1 MESQLAKLTQHLS
14 KESPRLGK
22 LLESRPVS
30 LSRLQQAM
38 QEENFEMLQYL
49 VFEHAVI
56 LWHISADAIHVVN
69 VFVPRSQVQEKIRKF
84 KDSITL
90 DPKGDFDGQ
99 TAQELYLYLIEP
111 AKKWMKTGRLVIVPH
126 EDLYSVPF
134 HALLDPK
141 DGRFLG
147 ETRPLSYAPSATVL
161 LGLRKTGPIAGGK
174 LLAVADPSLPAAEP
188 EVDAIAKLYPRG
200 NKVLK
205 QPLARET
212 EIKSLVGD
220 YDVIHLAVHGKFV
233 ANEPMLSYL
242 GFSAGGKDDG
252 HLTAA
257 EMFGL
262 PLDKS
267 KLVVLSACETA
278 RSEVSVGN
286 EVQGMLRALLYAG
299 ANSLIMSYW
308 QVDSDATA
316 QWMTSFYQAAQSR
329 SPAEAAQQAI
339 MAVKSQDG
347 FSHPYYWAAF
357 MTVGR

>member
-1 MESQLAKLTQHLS
+1 M
-14 KESPRLGK
+14 
-22 LLESRPVS
+22 
-30 LSRLQQAM
+30 
-38 QEENFEMLQYL
+38 
-49 VFEHAVI
+49 
-56 LWHISADAIHVVN
+56 
-69 VFVPRSQVQEKIRKF
+69 
-84 KDSITL
+84 
-90 DPKGDFDGQ
+90 
-99 TAQELYLYLIEP
+99 
-111 AKKWMKTGRLVIVPH
+111 
-126 EDLYSVPF
+126 
-134 HALLDPK
+134 
-141 DGRFLG
+141 
-147 ETRPLSYAPSATVL
+147 SYAPSATVL

-220 YDVIHLAVHGKFV
+220 YDVIHLTIRAGKFV

-267 KLVVLSACETA
+267 RLVVLSACETA

-316 QWMTSFYQAAQSR
+316 QWMTSFFIRQRNPDLRRRRRSR
-329 SPAEAAQQAI
+329 L
-339 MAVKSQDG
+339 
-347 FSHPYYWAAF
+347 W
-357 MTVGR
+357 R